1 MSLTTLIPEA
11 RTVLTSYASL
21 TAQVAATKISFA
33 QRPQG
38 AQKPG
43 IVVSMGPTEYE
54 PTMGNATALTVYRID
69 YHCFAETA
77 QSAATIHELIKA
89 AVLAHTSSDFDLRLV
104 DEAYFV
110 DVDNVHRTTL
120 SVNFITVS

>member
-11 RTVLTSYASL
+11 RTVLTSHSPL

-38 AQKPG
+38 DLKPG
-43 IVVSMGPTEYE
+43 IVVAMGPTEYE
-54 PTMGNATALTVYRID
+54 ATIQDATALTVYRID
-69 YHCFAETA
+69 YHCFAESA
-77 QSAATIHELIKA
+77 QSAATIHELIKD
-89 AVLAHTSSDFDLRLV
+89 AVEAHSSTNFDLRFA

-120 SVNFITVS
+120 SVNFITI